1 MDQES
6 IFFITSILAAL
17 FIALIWRRWWL
28 IKISKLLSEY
38 KNAIES
44 GDRQKAVEAGR
55 KYYSLRGW
63 GFGFR
68 NDYIKTENQIM
79 EDLKDMK

>member
-1 MDQES
+1 
-6 IFFITSILAAL
+6 L

-28 IKISKLLSEY
+28 IKVFKLLSEY
-38 KNAIES
+38 KSAIES

-68 NDYIKTENQIM
+68 NYYIKTENQIM